1 MSQEIKNEEI
11 RNKEVNNEENLIQE
25 IEQQEVVYEDISSE
39 KTSGQKSKFKWN
51 AYFTAT
57 SIFTLAALF
66 MASRG
71 DYIFALIESIAIIL
85 CFRSG
90 MRQMK
95 NEQ

>member
-1 MSQEIKNEEI
+1 MSEEIGNEEI
-11 RNKEVNNEENLIQE
+11 RNEEVNNEEMNNEDTLT
-25 IEQQEVVYEDISSE
+25 QEVVCEDISVE
-39 KTSGQKSKFKWN
+39 KTSGQNFKFKWN

-71 DYIFALIESIAIIL
+71 DYLFALVESIAIIL